1 MSYRNLKLENILV
14 GENFDIRI
22 QDLLNLEKTTAQNRG
37 DPQTISRTRYAVEYG
52 PKKYRSPERMKQIG
66 FNPLL
71 DQVWGLG
78 VILYAMFHKKFPFEF
93 VEGDKERIDG
103 MVSRGTVYPRSH
115 YPPGLLKL
123 FEDLFQI
130 EDHRPRTFELFDY
143 EWVQSDPNAATMK
156 RQNAIG
162 RFTHEK
168 AKAILNEKARMLKIR
183 KQLFKRFRLF
193 RTDVSRQPNFQR
205 AEMTQVRKMLDAAK
219 DLIGHKPFSAN
230 QLSYNFDTLHDY
242 EKLHK
247 NEFWPS
253 LFQFNPIK
261 CKHLGIRRNYCQF
274 RPDPQDMVGNLL
286 KLQNKKI
293 KQYQVPPNK
302 NDPPRRPPLNLEFV
316 EIDDYLK
323 HT

>member
-1 MSYRNLKLENILV
+1 MKLENILV
-14 GENFDIRI
+14 GEYFDIRI
-22 QDLLNLEKTTAQNRG
+22 QDLGFLEKTTAQNHG
-37 DPQTISRTRYAVEYG
+37 DAQTISRTKYSQEYG

-78 VILYAMFHKKFPFEF
+78 VILYAMFHKKFPFSF
-93 VEGDKERIDG
+93 HEGDKEHIDK
-103 MVSRGTVYPRSH
+103 VLTRGTLYPNPS

-123 FEDLFQI
+123 FENLFQP
-130 EDHRPRTFELFDY
+130 EEFRPRTWELFDY
-143 EWVQSDPNAATMK
+143 EWIASDPNAPTMK

-193 RTDVSRQPNFQR
+193 RADLNRQPNYQQTEKSK
-205 AEMTQVRKMLDAAK
+205 ADGMLTAATE
-219 DLIGHKPFSAN
+219 LIGHKPFSTN
-230 QLSYNFDTLHDY
+230 QLEYNFETLHDY

-247 NEFWPS
+247 NEYWPS

-261 CKHLGIRRNYCQF
+261 CKHLGIRRNYCEIKQ
-274 RPDPQDMVGNLL
+274 DPKDMVGNLL
-286 KLQNKKI
+286 KLQDKKV
-293 KQYQVPPNK
+293 KEYPLPPSP
-302 NDPPRRPPLNLEFV
+302 NDPPKRPPLNLEYI

-323 HT
+323 QK